1 MRVNFWIA
9 TTVATNELWHWEHAA
24 DAWCDYT
31 QAAGIGKR
39 RLGLSFVED
48 RSGNL
53 WIGTGSEEN
62 DAAMIRFRAS
72 QFQIFTEAEK
82 RIISELAARFVR

>member
-62 DAAMIRFRAS
+62 DGCDDSLSRES
-72 QFQIFTEAEK
+72 
-82 RIISELAARFVR
+82 ISDFHRSGKTNY